1 MKNESEIIQSVIL
14 GHDRYEELVVRYHVG
29 LVIHCDRLVGN
40 RSDAED
46 IAQEAFVK
54 AYLQL
59 DRYQPDKAKF
69 STWLYKIATNLS
81 LDYLRKQ
88 KRVTAV
94 TDIESVTE
102 VTMPTFIEDEE
113 RNHIRKTV
121 LALMPPE
128 YRRVIEAYYWL
139 GKSYEEIAQD
149 EQIPLNTA
157 RTWLRRAK
165 LKLKEELI

>member
-1 MKNESEIIQSVIL
+1 MKNEAEIIQSVIL
-14 GHDRYEELVVRYHVG
+14 GHDRYEELVNRYHVG
-29 LVIHCDRLVGN
+29 LIIHCDRLVGN

-54 AYLQL
+54 AYIQL

-88 KRVTAV
+88 KRVTSV

-139 GKSYEEIAQD
+139 GKSYEEIAQN

-165 LKLKEELI
+165 LKIKEDLA